1 MNQKSYDPAHWRE
14 MAEEARKVAERLD
27 EASSK
32 TLMLEIAEGYE
43 RLATLVEK
51 PQEKG
56 DAG

>member
-1 MNQKSYDPAHWRE
+1 

-51 PQEKG
+51 PKEKG

>member
-1 MNQKSYDPAHWRE
+1 

-51 PQEKG
+51 HGWPPPQEKEPS
-56 DAG
+56 